1 MQIARKPTRFIRGIR
16 ALERYINMKQQN
28 NNMDSTRAYKFRL
41 VPDKKRQEAIDNM
54 LILSQQLYNKLL
66 EKTINAHKENP
77 NSKISQ
83 KTINAFMNQ
92 IVKEDKKFKELY
104 AHVRVDIRN
113 RMLRTYQNFFRR
125 CKEKKSGKSQKVGF
139 PRFKSSDK
147 YKSIM
152 HIENNGSFRIDKD
165 RLRISKI
172 GTMKIIQHRKMEG
185 TIKTMT
191 IKKEAG
197 KYYAIFTAVKDIT
210 PPKIKDT
217 NPVGIDMGLKTFA
230 VLSDGMKIQ
239 KPNFKKDAQKGIAK
253 WQRILF
259 KKKKGS
265 RNRAKAKLHL
275 QTEYQSWT
283 NQQNNYLHKITNELV
298 NSGYTSFALEKL
310 SIQNMVKNHNLAN
323 AISGA
328 SWFKFKELLSY
339 KAESAGLKVYEVNA
353 KGTST
358 TCSNCGNIQEMPLSK
373 RTYNCASCGMKKD
386 RDENSAINILNR
398 AREGHSRRNASG
410 DATSTIQ
417 QGLQVPSMNQEHTLG
432 KEWNPSQGEAHD
444 L

>member
-1 MQIARKPTRFIRGIR
+1 
-16 ALERYINMKQQN
+16 
-28 NNMDSTRAYKFRL
+28 MDSTRAYKFRIY
-41 VPDKKRQEAIDNM
+41 PDAKRQKEIDKR
-54 LILSQQLYNKLL
+54 LILAQKFYNKIL
-66 EKTINAHKENP
+66 EKSITSYNKEKTKISMAQFNRFVKEITKEN
-77 NSKISQ
+77 SEYLSLYSQ
-83 KTINAFMNQ
+83 TRCEIEFRLLKA
-92 IVKEDKKFKELY
+92 
-104 AHVRVDIRN
+104 
-113 RMLRTYQNFFRR
+113 YQNFFRR
-125 CKEKKSGKSQKVGF
+125 CKEGNKKPGF
-139 PRFKSSDK
+139 PRFRSRDK
-147 YKSIM
+147 YKSLTYPQD
-152 HIENNGSFRIDKD
+152 NGAFSIDKNM
-165 RLRISKI
+165 LRISRIGRVKI
-172 GTMKIIQHRKMEG
+172 EVHRTIEGIIKIMS
-185 TIKTMT
+185 

-197 KYYAIFTAVKDIT
+197 KYYAIFTTIQDIKI
-210 PPKIKDT
+210 PKVKDT
-217 NPVGIDMGLKTFA
+217 NPVGIDVGLKTFA
-230 VLSDGMKIQ
+230 VLSNGKKLS
-239 KPNFKKDAQKGIAK
+239 KPNFKKDAHKGIAK
-253 WQRILF
+253 WQR
-259 KKKKGS
+259 KVARKKKGS
-265 RNRAKAKLHL
+265 RNREKAKLHL
-275 QTEYQSWT
+275 QTEYQKWT
-283 NQQNNYLHKITNELV
+283 NQQNDYLHKITDKLV
-298 NSGYTSFALEKL
+298 NSNYTSFALEKL

-417 QGLQVPSMNQEHTLG
+417 QGLQVSSMNQEHTLG